1 MSTMCPSPLAISAGN
16 SAFVTRTTPSTL
28 TSYIHCQSSMLA
40 SAIGSTPS
48 APPALFTSTRQPGT
62 ASASAATDSSSRTS
76 RATAWPSIS
85 FASAS
90 SRSTRRAA
98 QTTSKPSVASLRAVA
113 SPIPLLAP
121 VTTATGRLIHCLSG
135 LHGLFPWLLG
145 GDSVGV
151 RAGWLIRSDHQ
162 HVRGGAVAAAN
173 VVRLPGVGRPLPRRV
188 ATISVHTSPLD
199 QPGSGDAGGMNV
211 YVVEIARRLAARG
224 TEVEIFT
231 RATSGDLPPSV
242 ELLPGVTVRHIAAG
256 PFEGLHKED
265 LPSQLCAFTSG
276 VLRAEATRDPGYYDL
291 IHSHY
296 WLSGHV
302 GWLAKERWGVPL
314 VHTAH
319 TLAKV
324 KNAWL
329 AAGDRPEPT
338 GRAVGEAQVVAAAD
352 RLIASTADE
361 ADQLVQLYDA
371 DPSHISVVAPGVDL
385 DTFRPGDRL
394 AARARL
400 GVDPGATVLLFVGRI
415 QPLKAPDVVL
425 RAAALMVQADLS

>member
-1 MSTMCPSPLAISAGN
+1 MSAGIN
-16 SAFVTRTTPSTL
+16 ALVTRTTPSTL
-28 TSYIHCQSSMLA
+28 TSYIHCQSSMLV
-40 SAIGSTPS
+40 SAIGSRPS
-48 APPALFTSTRQPGT
+48 APPALLTSTRHSGV
-62 ASASAATDSSSRTS
+62 ASASAATDASSRTS
-76 RATAWPSIS
+76 TATARPSIS
-85 FASAS
+85 LASAS
-90 SRSTRRAA
+90 SRSSRRAA
-98 QTTSKPSVASLRAVA
+98 QTTSKPSAASLRAVA

-121 VTTATGRLIHCLSG
+121 VTTATGRLIQCTSG
-135 LHGLFPWLLG
+135 LCGLFWWLLGGG

-151 RAGWLIRSDHQ
+151 RAGCCVRSGRPMM
-162 HVRGGAVAAAN
+162 RGGAVATAT
-173 VVRLPGVGRPLPRRV
+173 VLRLPGVGQPLPRRV

-199 QPGSGDAGGMNV
+199 QPGTGDAGGMNV
-211 YVVEIARRLAARG
+211 YVVEVARRLAERG

-242 ELLPGVTVRHIAAG
+242 ELLPGVTVRHIPAG

-276 VLRAEATRDPGYYDL
+276 VLREEAARDPGYYDL
-291 IHSHY
+291 VHSHY

-329 AAGDRPEPT
+329 ADGDRPEPT

-385 DTFRPGDRL
+385 DIFRPGDPL
-394 AARARL
+394 DARRRL
-400 GVDPGATVLLFVGRI
+400 GVDPN
-415 QPLKAPDVVL
+415 
-425 RAAALMVQADLS
+425 